1 MSKCYIFIFMIL
13 HLIKRPTISQ
23 WSHLFSSQWS
33 IYQTHD
39 YHCCYS
45 QISPTLGHIVALSHY
60 TQSYQQVFVSQSP
73 HPNHIHPRNC
83 GHPRQQHTRH
93 LSHRTLIFQKKLFSP
108 VPVKAPLKMMKNAF
122 YFILKAFFVLKIFNF
137 LS

>member
-1 MSKCYIFIFMIL
+1 MSNCYILIFMIL
-13 HLIKRPTISQ
+13 HLIKRPSISQ

-39 YHCCYS
+39 YDCFYS
-45 QISPTLGHIVALSHY
+45 QISPTLEHVVVLSHY
-60 TQSYQQVFVSQSP
+60 TQSYQQIFVSQGP
-73 HPNHIHPRNC
+73 HSNNIHPRNC
-83 GHPRQQHTRH
+83 GHLRQQHTCY
-93 LSHRTLIFQKKLFSP
+93 LSHRTLIFQKNCFICSSKSH
-108 VPVKAPLKMMKNAF
+108 LKMMKNAF